1 MYTRSKESVMSSM
14 QRAIGEWK
22 LQCVLYMKFKKAE
35 LSFTLR
41 DLFNESALANMD
53 PSTSVILLQN
63 VILGEPFTLN
73 PQVTDNANLD
83 SEYTLNMNPLFE
95 DSFINRFDGILRNIR
110 DTYTGPVNDEVR
122 QMQQT
127 IEFAINEQDKLRK
140 IERIFSILVDYS
152 ME

>member
-1 MYTRSKESVMSSM
+1 MSSM

-22 LQCVLYMKFKKAE
+22 LQCILYMKFKKAE

-41 DLFNESALANMD
+41 DLFNESALANME
-53 PSTSVILLQN
+53 PSISIILLQN

-83 SEYTLNMNPLFE
+83 SEYTLNINPLFE
-95 DSFINRFDGILRNIR
+95 DSFINRFDGILKKIR
-110 DTYTGPVNDEVR
+110 DTYQGPVNDEVR

-127 IEFAINEQDKLRK
+127 IESAINEQDKLRK

-152 ME
+152 MK

>member
-110 DTYTGPVNDEVR
+110 DTYAGPVNDEVR